1 MSLSI
6 RYILIICF
14 TAIISVYAVSSFAQE
29 IDRDPESAT
38 GVSKRELVKSKRFM
52 VAAANPYAVEV
63 GYNILKQG
71 GSAIDALI
79 AVNMALTLVEPHSS
93 GLGGG
98 SFIVY
103 WDNEKQK
110 LTTFDGRETAPQA
123 AKEDLF
129 IGADGNRMDFLEALS
144 GGRAVG
150 APGLV
155 RNLELAHEQYG
166 KLPWEALFKDSIALA
181 ENGFEVSPRLHQS
194 LLDKRHFKLMRYD
207 SSWNYFFPGGD
218 VIMPGQVLKNPEL
231 ADTLRRIALAGS
243 KAFYKGDIAIDIVA
257 AVQDA
262 KDNPGL
268 LTLEDMANYQ
278 AKEREPICATYREY
292 KVCGM
297 GPPTSGGMTVIQIL
311 SLLSHT
317 DIDQQKPLSE
327 QAVHLFAQA
336 GRLAYA
342 DRDKYMADADFVDVP
357 VKGLIDQGYLKQ
369 RAALID
375 PEKDPGKAS
384 AGAPP
389 GATAFGI
396 GFTPTEYGTTH
407 IAIVDAQGNAV
418 SSTATIEHGFGS
430 GIMVRGFLLN
440 NEITDFSFNYK
451 DDDGQPIA
459 NRVEGGKRP
468 RSSMSPTIIFDAD
481 GKPKVIVGSP
491 GGSRIIAYVAQTLL
505 GVLDWGLNIQEAI
518 DMPHY
523 LHRNSATLDVE
534 KGTELEALAEGL
546 EQRGYQVKVRD
557 LNSGLHGIVVT
568 ADGLEGGADPR
579 REGTVMGD

>member
-1 MSLSI
+1 MPLSI
-6 RYILIICF
+6 RHSLIATVIV
-14 TAIISVYAVSSFAQE
+14 SVYAVSGFAQE

-38 GVSKRELVKSKRFM
+38 GVSKREVVKSRRFM

-71 GSAIDALI
+71 GSAIDALV
-79 AVNMALTLVEPHSS
+79 AVNMTLTLVEPHSS

-129 IGADGNRMDFLEALS
+129 ISADGKRMDFLEALS

-207 SSWNYFFPGGD
+207 SSWHYFFPGGKA
-218 VIMPGQVLKNPEL
+218 VMPGHLLKNPEL

-257 AVQDA
+257 ALQGA

-278 AKEREPICATYREY
+278 AKEREPICAPYREY

-317 DIDQQKPLSE
+317 DIDKQQPLSE

-357 VKGLIDQGYLKQ
+357 VQGLIDQDYLKQ

-389 GATAFGI
+389 GAMAFGI

-407 IAIVDAQGNAV
+407 IAIIDAQGNVV

-440 NEITDFSFNYK
+440 NEITDFSFTYE

-481 GKPKVIVGSP
+481 GKPKVVVGSP

-505 GVLDWGLNIQEAI
+505 GVLDWGLNIQQAI

-534 KGTELEALAEGL
+534 KGTALEALAERL
-546 EQRGYQVKVRD
+546 EQRGYKVKVRD